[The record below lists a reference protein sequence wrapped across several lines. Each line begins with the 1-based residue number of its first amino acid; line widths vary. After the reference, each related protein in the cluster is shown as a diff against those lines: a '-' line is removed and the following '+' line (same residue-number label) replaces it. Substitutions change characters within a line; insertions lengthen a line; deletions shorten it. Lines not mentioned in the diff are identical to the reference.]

1 MATIDDVEQG
11 VCGALAGVLFPGQAY
26 LSGAVATC
34 TMPWNG
40 AIGAPTYS
48 MQAKL
53 YVGEP
58 VTAGLEAD
66 VLAGVSNIAVMRV
79 AGATRDVT
87 RFSPYWTKTSSC
99 APTLLAVAGNGAVTF
114 GGVAGAG
121 QVVGVTA
128 GGVCYAYRTSPNDSP
143 ASVAAAF
150 AAVIPAAAA
159 TGAVLM
165 AASVSAVNVVADQTA
180 FWHTGQNDT
189 QVQVAIIAVPFAGA
203 DGPLVRA
210 ALTRAV
216 YAVESAMRPNGS
228 LSRFIGLADGTSAQ
242 IVGSDE
248 RDDDTVRRDDMWR
261 RWITFRMTY
270 DVGISQVQPAVLA
283 PLIALSTDAAR
294 IQWVGNGAAVSGIL
308 TDGAGNILTDASGD
322 LIGVY

>member
-11 VCGALAGVLFPGQAY
+11 MCSALAGVLFPGQAY
-26 LSGAVATC
+26 LAGAVATC
-34 TMPWNG
+34 VAPWSG
-40 AIGAPTYS
+40 ASGAPAFA

-58 VTAGLEAD
+58 VTSGLEAD
-66 VLAGVSNIAVMRV
+66 ILAGVSNIGVMRV

-87 RFSPYWTKTSSC
+87 RCSPYWIKTSSRV
-99 APTLLAVAGNGAVTF
+99 PTLLAVAGNGAVTF

-128 GGVCYAYRTSPNDSP
+128 GGVCYAYRMTGNDSP
-143 ASVAAAF
+143 ATVAAAF
-150 AAVIPAAAA
+150 ATLIPAALA
-159 TGAVLM
+159 TGAVLT
-165 AASVSAVNVVADQTA
+165 AASIEAVNVVADQTA
-180 FWHTGQNDT
+180 FWQTGQNET
-189 QVQVAIIAVPFAGA
+189 QLQVAIIAVPVAGA

-216 YAVESAMRPNGS
+216 NAVESATRPNGS
-228 LSRFIGLADGTSAQ
+228 LTRFIGLPDGTTAL
-242 IVGSDE
+242 IMGSDE

-261 RWITFRMTY
+261 RWITFRIVY
-270 DVGISQVQPAVLA
+270 DIGITQLQPAVLA
-283 PLIALSTDAAR
+283 PLIGLGTDAAR
-294 IQWVGNGAAVSGIL
+294 IQWVGDGAAVSSIL